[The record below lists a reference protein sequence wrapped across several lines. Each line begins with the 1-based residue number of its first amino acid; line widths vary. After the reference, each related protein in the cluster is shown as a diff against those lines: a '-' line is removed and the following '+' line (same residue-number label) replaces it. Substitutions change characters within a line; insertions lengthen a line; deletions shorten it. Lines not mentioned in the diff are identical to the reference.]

1 MESTGVYW
9 RPVYHIL
16 EASFEVLLV
25 NAQHVKAVPGRKTD
39 VKDCQWLAQLLEHG
53 LLRGSFVPP
62 APLRELRE
70 LTRYRRQLVQE
81 HAREANRVQKVLET
95 ANIKLGDVATDVLGV
110 SGRAMLHA
118 LIAGERDPERLADLA
133 RGALRQKA
141 GAARGPSLSGL
152 VIVLT
157 LPVNEEEGHRPYL
170 SQSAYPA
177 KGTTVGGR
185 TDDPRRER
193 TRDALARH
201 RARAGAGQRQRGVPR
216 AGDLADRLLSLA
228 QPAGT
233 LRGRR
238 RAPAPAARPGG
249 APGGDGAR
257 SGAAGARDR
266 DQRGH
271 LGLPTDRGLPR
282 PDLAGALGAQHG
294 AAAAAPGRAGHPA
307 RATDGARA
315 AGGADGGTADGTYSP
330 TPVARPLRPH
340 AARRGERAGRARVS
354 GHVLHRQPQRRRQS
368 LADHGV
374 RCGDFVRAG
383 RPAARPRCGGRSHV
397 PARGGRPPLPARGVA
412 DAPRPHRWR
421 ARVQGGV

>member
-1 MESTGVYW
+1 M
-9 RPVYHIL
+9 
-16 EASFEVLLV
+16 
-25 NAQHVKAVPGRKTD
+25 
-39 VKDCQWLAQLLEHG
+39 
-53 LLRGSFVPP
+53 
-62 APLRELRE
+62 
-70 LTRYRRQLVQE
+70 
-81 HAREANRVQKVLET
+81 
-95 ANIKLGDVATDVLGV
+95 
-110 SGRAMLHA
+110 
-118 LIAGERDPERLADLA
+118 
-133 RGALRQKA
+133 
-141 GAARGPSLSGL
+141 SGL

-185 TDDPRRER
+185 TDDPRREH

-340 AARRGERAGRARVS
+340 AARRGERAKVWQITACDAATSYG
-354 GHVLHRQPQRRRQS
+354 L
-368 LADHGV
+368 
-374 RCGDFVRAG
+374 AG
-383 RPAARPRCGGRSHV
+383 RCPPTMRWPQPRSCAR
-397 PARGGRPPLPARGVA
+397 
-412 DAPRPHRWR
+412 
-421 ARVQGGV
+421 

>member
-1 MESTGVYW
+1 MQIYMLFGAYS
-9 RPVYHIL
+9 RPCPGLAV
-16 EASFEVLLV
+16 EAVGS
-25 NAQHVKAVPGRKTD
+25 AAG
-39 VKDCQWLAQLLEHG
+39 LA
-53 LLRGSFVPP
+53 SV
-62 APLRELRE
+62 
-70 LTRYRRQLVQE
+70 
-81 HAREANRVQKVLET
+81 
-95 ANIKLGDVATDVLGV
+95 
-110 SGRAMLHA
+110 
-118 LIAGERDPERLADLA
+118 
-133 RGALRQKA
+133 
-141 GAARGPSLSGL
+141 SGL

-177 KGTTVGGR
+177 KGTTVGGQ

-201 RARAGAGQRQRGVPR
+201 RARTGAGQRQRGVPR

-266 DQRGH
+266 DRRGH

-340 AARRGERAGRARVS
+340 ASHRGERDGRARVS

-368 LADHGV
+368 
-374 RCGDFVRAG
+374 
-383 RPAARPRCGGRSHV
+383 S
-397 PARGGRPPLPARGVA
+397 
-412 DAPRPHRWR
+412 
-421 ARVQGGV
+421 